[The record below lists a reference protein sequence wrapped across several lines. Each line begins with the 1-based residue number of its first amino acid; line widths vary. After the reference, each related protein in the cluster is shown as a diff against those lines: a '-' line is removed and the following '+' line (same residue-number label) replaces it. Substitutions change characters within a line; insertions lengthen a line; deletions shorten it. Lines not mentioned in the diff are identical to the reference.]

1 MDNPETLTA
10 LGTIHMH
17 VHNKD
22 KLICKYIYRTIMI
35 GPKRYVT
42 KILNHTLADF
52 VTKALN
58 IYNYHA
64 F

>member
-1 MDNPETLTA
+1 
-10 LGTIHMH
+10 
-17 VHNKD
+17 
-22 KLICKYIYRTIMI
+22 MI
-35 GPKRYVT
+35 GPKRHVT